1 MKPWFNTA
9 LILALTFIWI
19 VIGYQLHSRLS
30 NLEMIQK
37 VQRHQEI
44 NTLMKQEPTIKDP
57 EVF

>member
-30 NLEMIQK
+30 NLEIIQK

-57 EVF
+57 EGF

>member
-1 MKPWFNTA
+1 MNPLFNTA

-57 EVF
+57 EGF